1 MKTYKFFDLFMQLG
15 LLLAGVVTYFISDPE
30 KLSPIAFVLGFAA
43 VQIISI
49 LVHLASGPRPWKMPA
64 LRKYHLIGTALIL
77 AGIVVAIIQ
86 GEAARTGDKD
96 DKYSMAGLGTLVYLT
111 IPAILLALFYTIITA
126 MEWRRMKK
134 TDS

>member
-1 MKTYKFFDLFMQLG
+1 MKTYKSFDFFIQVG
-15 LLLAGVVTYFISDPE
+15 LLLAIAVTYFVSDPE
-30 KLSPIAFVLGFAA
+30 KLSPIAFVSGYAA

-49 LVHLASGPRPWKMPA
+49 LIHLATGPRPWKMPA

-77 AGIVVAIIQ
+77 AGIVVALLQ
-86 GEAARTGDKD
+86 NDTARTGDKD
-96 DKYSMAGLGTLVYLT
+96 DKYNTAGLGTLVYLT

-134 TDS
+134 IDL

>member
-1 MKTYKFFDLFMQLG
+1 MKTYKSFDLFMQLG
-15 LLLAGVVTYFISDPE
+15 LLLAIVITYFISDPE
-30 KLSPIAFVLGFAA
+30 KLSPIAFVTGFAA

-64 LRKYHLIGTALIL
+64 LRKYHLIGVALIL

-111 IPAILLALFYTIITA
+111 IPAILLALFYSIITA
-126 MEWRRMKK
+126 LEWRRMKK
-134 TDS
+134 NDS

>member
-1 MKTYKFFDLFMQLG
+1 MKTYKSIDFFIQVG
-15 LLLAGVVTYFISDPE
+15 LLLAIVVTYFVSDPE
-30 KLSPIAFVLGFAA
+30 KLSPFVFVTGFAV

-77 AGIVVAIIQ
+77 AGIVVSIMQ

-96 DKYSMAGLGTLVYLT
+96 DKYNMAGLGTLVYLT

-134 TDS
+134 IDS

>member
-1 MKTYKFFDLFMQLG
+1 MKIYKSFDLLMQLG
-15 LLLAGVVTYFISDPE
+15 LLLAIVVTCFIADPE
-30 KLSPIAFVLGFAA
+30 KLSPIAFVSGFAA

-96 DKYSMAGLGTLVYLT
+96 DKYSMAGLGTLVWLT
-111 IPAILLALFYTIITA
+111 IPALLLALFYTVITFI
-126 MEWRRMKK
+126 EWKK
-134 TDS
+134 IRKS